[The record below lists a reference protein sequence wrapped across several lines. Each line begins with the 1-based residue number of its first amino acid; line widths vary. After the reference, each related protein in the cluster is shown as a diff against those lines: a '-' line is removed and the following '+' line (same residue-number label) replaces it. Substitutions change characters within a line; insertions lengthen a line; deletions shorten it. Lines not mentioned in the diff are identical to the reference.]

1 MGIKVYLKKAVRFIF
16 PIGFR
21 QHAAVWI
28 DRQRWLPDHLSMG
41 IIRDLQTSDPKAFH
55 KFLWSHHIG
64 CYAKWYDSEKLFDV
78 VKMNGSTQIHREFF
92 NALVAVIKDLGLDP
106 ARDIRSVL
114 EVGCSLGYLLR
125 YLELELFPNAE
136 ELVGLDI
143 DGPAIEKGSR
153 YLANAGSRVRLV
165 QGDMEELNSL
175 FGKHTFDFIFATGV
189 LSYLNAIDAAKV
201 VSEMLRRT
209 NKILALLGLT
219 CASTDSNGLPQ
230 SLMSSEHNNQWFHNF
245 RSMIEAGGGRVVVSR
260 WEVARQPDSQTIYF
274 VFAVP

>member
-1 MGIKVYLKKAVRFIF
+1 MGIKVYLKKAGRFIL

-21 QHAAVWI
+21 KHAAVWI
-28 DRQRWLPDHLSMG
+28 DRQRWLSDHLSMG
-41 IIRDLQTSDPKAFH
+41 IVRDLQTSDSKAFH

-64 CYAKWYDSEKLFDV
+64 GYAKWYDSVTLFDV
-78 VKMNGSTQIHREFF
+78 VKMNGSTRTRSEFF
-92 NALVAVIKDLGLDP
+92 NALVTAIKDLGLDP

-125 YLELELFPNAE
+125 YMELELFPDAE
-136 ELVGLDI
+136 DFVGLDI

-153 YLANAGSRVRLV
+153 YLANAGSKVRLI
-165 QGDMEELNSL
+165 QGDMEELNRL
-175 FGKHTFDFIFATGV
+175 LGKHTFDFIFATGV

-209 NKILALLGLT
+209 NKILALLGLACT
-219 CASTDSNGLPQ
+219 STDNNELPQ
-230 SLMSSEHNNQWFHNF
+230 SLMSNKHNNQWLHNF
-245 RSMIEAGGGRVVVSR
+245 KSMIEAGGGRVIISR
-260 WEVARQPDSQTIYF
+260 WEGAKQLKTQAIYF